1 MNMNFILSQ
10 NALGYNGLRVE
21 RALYSGPVPTIS
33 QYGNKLCLHQKY
45 DAHMAKIDDGRRA
58 ILSQCE

>member
-21 RALYSGPVPTIS
+21 RALYSGPFRQFS
-33 QYGNKLCLHQKY
+33 N
-45 DAHMAKIDDGRRA
+45 MAINSVCTKNMMRIWPK
-58 ILSQCE
+58 